1 MHEKYFK
8 TVLIRNEVNLAHR
21 YTVITNLKLSR
32 FLERPNFK
40 GPQNKYFYPKFIE
53 FKVGLLKAVPII
65 LKNLALICGHT
76 ACILSVLTI
85 LNVVN
90 LKSFCKKI
98 NEFKDRLNTN
108 VIIVWQNVSCFVVIF
123 LNVFLL

>member
-1 MHEKYFK
+1 MVIIISK
-8 TVLIRNEVNLAHR
+8 RNRITKINFNLQ
-21 YTVITNLKLSR
+21 KL
-32 FLERPNFK
+32 
-40 GPQNKYFYPKFIE
+40 GTAKYFYPKFIE

-108 VIIVWQNVSCFVVIF
+108 VNIVWQNVSCFVVIF